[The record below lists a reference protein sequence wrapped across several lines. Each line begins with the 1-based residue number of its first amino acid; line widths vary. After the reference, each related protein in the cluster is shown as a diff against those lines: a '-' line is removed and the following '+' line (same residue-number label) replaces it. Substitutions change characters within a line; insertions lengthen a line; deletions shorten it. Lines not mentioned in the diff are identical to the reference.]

1 MTARARHAVP
11 LRQNGTGG
19 DAAAEERAE
28 RNFRFEV
35 ADLKFKIA
43 DLKCEIA
50 DLKIEI
56 AEMAG
61 GHGMPCPYEHQ

>member
-35 ADLKFKIA
+35 ADLK
-43 DLKCEIA
+43 CEIA